1 MTEAPPPPPPRQ
13 GPRWGVLLLIAL
25 VVGGGYLYWR
35 EQEAQRCRRAL
46 MYSSPIS
53 ARYGGDVDAALSL
66 ATEINSQTAREC
78 YERGLISTPP

>member
-1 MTEAPPPPPPRQ
+1 MTETPPPPRGQ

-46 MYSSPIS
+46 MYSSPIRES
-53 ARYGGDVDAALSL
+53 YGGDADAALAL
-66 ATEINSQTAREC
+66 AVEMNSQTAREC
-78 YERGLISTPP
+78 YERGLISAPP